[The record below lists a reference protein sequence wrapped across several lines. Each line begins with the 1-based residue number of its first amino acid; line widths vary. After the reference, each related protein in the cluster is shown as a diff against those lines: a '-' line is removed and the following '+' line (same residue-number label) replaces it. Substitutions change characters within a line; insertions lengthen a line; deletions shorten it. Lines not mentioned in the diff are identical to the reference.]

1 MTSNQI
7 EEAGG
12 GCMYA
17 QVEIE
22 QHWRAMVRVA
32 RSVLGSSDEA
42 EECAGAAMVQVLER
56 QPEGVKNLEAYMV
69 TVAKR
74 RALDRL
80 RSLHRARRRDL
91 LLAAQSGVGIA
102 DIAEDVVARAEA
114 RWMHEEARQRL
125 SAQSFRI
132 LQAVAN
138 NEELEHV
145 ARREGITLRAAQSD
159 LFRSRR
165 LLRSVWARTLAFLGG
180 AWAFGRRR
188 PVTAAAPL
196 TAVGLVLV
204 LLPSAGGSFLA
215 PSEAA
220 PIRVPRF
227 ANGNSAFVS
236 SVVQDRP
243 TRVLAASKAAKATPT
258 VVALETTPRLTH
270 PVTVVRSLAGTT
282 VIQKEQHGSGPSA
295 DPVTGAVEC
304 IAHISLDPHNLG
316 C

>member
-1 MTSNQI
+1 MHAQAEI
-7 EEAGG
+7 EE
-12 GCMYA
+12 
-17 QVEIE
+17 
-22 QHWRAMVRVA
+22 HWRAMVRVA
-32 RSVLGSSDEA
+32 RSVLGSRDEA

-56 QPEGVKNLEAYMV
+56 QPAGVRSLEAYMV

-80 RSLHRARRRDL
+80 RILHRSRRRDL

-102 DIAEDVVARAEA
+102 DIAEDVVARDEA
-114 RWMHEEARQRL
+114 RWMDEQARQRL

-180 AWAFGRRR
+180 AWALGRLR
-188 PVTAAAPL
+188 PVTAVAPL

-204 LLPSAGGSFLA
+204 LLPSAGGSLIA
-215 PSEAA
+215 PSEAV
-220 PIRVPRF
+220 PIRVPLF
-227 ANGNSAFVS
+227 AHGNSAFVTTA
-236 SVVQDRP
+236 VPGRT
-243 TRVLAASKAAKATPT
+243 TRVSSASKAAKATPT
-258 VVALETTPRLTH
+258 VVALETTSRSTH
-270 PVTVVRSLAGTT
+270 PVTVVRSPAGTT
-282 VIQKEQHGSGPSA
+282 VIQKEQHGSGPSG

-304 IAHISLDPHNLG
+304 IAHVSLDPHNLG